1 MILPLTDD
9 RGKILIPWYAD
20 PEEEPLP
27 GSVVLRQGLHGT
39 AFQRFFTDGPW
50 HPVLPGRPAKTWAE
64 MLCERN
70 LVLVYD
76 AEERAS

>member
-1 MILPLTDD
+1 MTTHAIIPITDD
-9 RGKILIPWYAD
+9 RGKTLVPWL

-39 AFQRFFTDGPW
+39 AFQKFFSDGLW
-50 HPVLPGRPAKTWAE
+50 HPTVGTHALTWTQ
-64 MLCERN
+64 LLTERN

-76 AEERAS
+76 AEERA